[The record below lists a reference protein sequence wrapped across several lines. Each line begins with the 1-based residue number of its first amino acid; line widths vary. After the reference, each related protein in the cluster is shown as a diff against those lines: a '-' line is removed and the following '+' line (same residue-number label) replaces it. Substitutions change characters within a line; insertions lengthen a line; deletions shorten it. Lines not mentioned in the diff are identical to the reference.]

1 MSGNWRVSTPRMKQD
16 EDEIQSQTDQIPT
29 FIQELDASM
38 KRLGQCWDGP
48 AWLTFQQQVELDIQN
63 MLDIYDWM
71 KDFLQAFSQSAKK
84 YGEAEEKSYTAVENV
99 KI

>member
-1 MSGNWRVSTPRMKQD
+1 MSSNWKVSTPRMKQD
-16 EDEIQSQTDQIPT
+16 EEDIQAQTDQIPK

-48 AWLTFQQQVELDIQN
+48 AWLVFQQQVESDIQN

-71 KDFLQAFSQSAKK
+71 KDYLQALSQSAEK
-84 YGEAEEKSYTAVENV
+84 YGEAEKKSYSAVENL